1 MILKVLSQTSLTSIT
16 WELARNAKTAPPK
29 ACCCCCKSLQS
40 CLTLCDPTQ
49 SETLEVGA
57 ITCFMQPCRDCP
69 GGAVDKNLPLDA
81 GDMDLI
87 PGLGRFL
94 IPGASKPVCHSY

>member
-1 MILKVLSQTSLTSIT
+1 MITTVKLINISMSSQNDYLLSG
-16 WELARNAKTAPPK
+16 
-29 ACCCCCKSLQS
+29 KSPSEDLSEVAQS

-69 GGAVDKNLPLDA
+69 GGAVDKNLPLDV